1 MVLSSLFVCLFFVVV
16 LFSFCFLLFVF
27 CCFVCLFCLFVCLF
41 QILWSKELA
50 DAVFSN
56 RNLEDKT
63 PLKLA
68 VEKGHVK

>member
-1 MVLSSLFVCLFFVVV
+1 MFLL
-16 LFSFCFLLFVF
+16 CFLFVF
-27 CCFVCLFCLFVCLF
+27 VCLFVCLLFF

-63 PLKLA
+63 PLQLA